1 MAEKCGTNEQRHYSA
16 QPGGDRRLSGLTI
29 IFKGIDECNAGCL
42 FCSAVGKKAAVTPE
56 DFEIL
61 ANRIEEYIK
70 EAGIERLHFTFHGG
84 EPTLLGAEF
93 LEKACL
99 RLLQLSIPIK
109 FSMQSNLIAFPADV
123 ITVVRRY
130 DIHVGSSVDPI
141 ESGRCTAAGEDAFPA
156 WVQNRELLEKAEVY
170 GGAIFLVTRP
180 AVEQGKRVYGIL
192 NACASISETEPS
204 FQFNLVYPQG
214 RATENTDLLVSAE
227 EAGRFLVA
235 AYEAWE
241 DSGRESHISPFAGL
255 AAWFDAGRKGIP
267 RLQCGFMG
275 RCHESHI
282 GVDSEL
288 NLSGCGRRLDSGAI
302 YGNLRTRSI
311 SSLLS
316 ESEERKK
323 LLLRT
328 GHLAAGACAGCEF
341 FIICNGGCPDDA
353 ALNTGDILDRTA
365 HCESYKML
373 FEAMAARSEAR
384 RILPPKRRKSL
395 KSVVYAGVDPGGAPS
410 FVSGDELLECWLLP
424 TEDGQPLKFPSRLQ
438 NLLQTGAER
447 VRIFVPGDQVE
458 RLNLWA
464 KIVSDPRVEVVLFDA
479 PEALLE
485 NLSVLGRLGARARL
499 DLESLFKCG
508 WSYEAARELAVRYLR
523 ETHWNVRIE
532 PFENIL
538 LAAVRNERSPA
549 MNRFGLTPGN
559 FRICAGSLAGAS
571 DHAHYLVQEL
581 LKAESV
587 ATSAYFIEHRLCCEC
602 RFYTVC
608 GSQLAPLSSGS
619 CTQKL
624 RLLVEQLQTAAEEI
638 KSSLDKNGS
647 SGMQSSGD

>member
-1 MAEKCGTNEQRHYSA
+1 MAEKCGTNGKRHDSA

-29 IFKGIDECNAGCL
+29 IFKGIDECNAGCR

-61 ANRIEEYIK
+61 AKRIEEYIK
-70 EAGIERLHFTFHGG
+70 GAGIERLHFTFHGG

-99 RLLQLSIPIK
+99 RLLRLSIPVK

-141 ESGRCTAAGEDAFPA
+141 ESGRCTASGEDAFPA
-156 WVQNRELLEKAEVY
+156 WAQNRELLEKAGVY

-180 AVEQGKRVYGIL
+180 AVEQGKRVYEIL
-192 NACASISETEPS
+192 NSCASISETETS

-214 RATENTDLLVSAE
+214 RAVENTDLLVSAE

-267 RLQCGFMG
+267 RLQCSFMG

-282 GVDSEL
+282 GIDSEL

-316 ESEERKK
+316 ESEEREK
-323 LLLRT
+323 LLIRA

-341 FIICNGGCPDDA
+341 FVICNGGCPDDA
-353 ALNTGDILDRTA
+353 SLSTGDILDRTA
-365 HCESYKML
+365 HCASYKML
-373 FEAMAARSEAR
+373 FEAMAARSNAQR
-384 RILPPKRRKSL
+384 VLPPKRRPVL
-395 KSVVYAGVDPGGAPS
+395 KTVVYVGVDAGGAPS
-410 FVSGDELLECWLLP
+410 YLSSDEQLECWLLP
-424 TEDGQPLKFPSRLQ
+424 TVNGHPLKFPSRLQ
-438 NLLQTGAER
+438 GLLQTGAEKI
-447 VRIFVPGDQVE
+447 RIFVPGDQVD

-464 KIVSDPRVEVVLFDA
+464 KVVSDPRVEVVLFDA

-485 NLSVLGRLGARARL
+485 NLAVLGRLGARARL
-499 DLESLFKCG
+499 DLESLFECG
-508 WSYEAARELAVRYLR
+508 WSGEAALELAGRYLR
-523 ETHWNVRIE
+523 EADWNVRIE

-549 MNRFGLTPGN
+549 TNRVGLTPGHY
-559 FRICAGSLAGAS
+559 RVCVGSLAGTS
-571 DHAHYLVQEL
+571 SHALHLVQEL
-581 LKAESV
+581 LGSENV
-587 ATSAYFIEHRLCCEC
+587 ATSSYFVEHRGCSEC
-602 RFYTVC
+602 RSYRVC
-608 GSQLAPLSSGS
+608 GSQLAPLTSGS
-619 CTQKL
+619 CNQKL
-624 RLLVEQLQTAAEEI
+624 RQLVGLLQTAAEEI
-638 KSSLDKNGS
+638 KSSLDEECS
-647 SGMQSSGD
+647 SGV